1 MGSLTSHVWTDYC
14 SKQNTKSFYRICPK
28 SFLMITRQLNFKVLQ
43 AKPRSNSLKNFHSLK
58 HGHHMFD
65 QIPHPN
71 AASTN
76 RSMLDCLRKK
86 LPFQALDIF
95 KRHLQL
101 GFVDNVD
108 HVTVALAL
116 KACHGDPKPGC
127 QIHGFAVSSGLVSYI
142 TVSNSLM
149 NMYCK
154 SGKFA
159 KALYIFENLSDP
171 DTVSWNTVLSG
182 FQKSEDA
189 LSFALRM
196 NLNGVVFD
204 PVSYTTILAF
214 CSDDEFLFGLQLHSL
229 AMKFGFDCEVFVGNA
244 LISMYSRCR
253 QLVEA
258 QRVFD
263 EMPNRDL
270 VSWNAILSGYTQEGD
285 HGLEAIFTFIEMVR
299 EVMKL
304 DHVSFTSAV
313 SACGQERNLELG
325 RQMHGL
331 IMKTGYGRH
340 VSVCNV
346 LMSLYSK
353 CEVVEDAKLV
363 FQIMNDRNVVSWT
376 TIISVNEE
384 DAVSLFNEM
393 RLDGVYPNDV
403 TFIGLIHAI
412 SIQTLVKEGQMIH
425 GFCIKIS
432 FLSEPNVCNSLITM
446 YAKFEAMND
455 SLKIFEEFNYRE
467 IISWN
472 ALISGYAQN
481 GLSQEALC
489 TFLSTIM
496 ESKPNEYTF
505 GSVLSAIGAAEDI
518 SLKQGQRC
526 HSYLIKLRLDTDPI
540 VSGALLDMY
549 AKRGNICE
557 SQKVFCEMP
566 ERTQFAW
573 TAIIS
578 AYARHGDYDSVI
590 KFFKEMER
598 EGVRPDSI
606 TFLSVLTVCGRKGMV
621 DVGRQLFDSM
631 VKEYQI
637 EPSPEHYSCMVDM
650 LGRAGRLED
659 AEDLVSQIPGQP
671 GLSVLQSLLGACKI
685 HGNMEMGERIA
696 DALMEMEP
704 TESGSYVLMSNLYAE
719 KGHWE
724 KVAKIR
730 KGMRERGVKK
740 EIGFSWVDSSVA
752 RGSLCLYKFSS
763 GDMSHPQ
770 TEEIFR
776 VAECIGLEMKFL
788 REKEKERERAFA
800 R

>member
-1 MGSLTSHVWTDYC
+1 
-14 SKQNTKSFYRICPK
+14 
-28 SFLMITRQLNFKVLQ
+28 MITRQLNFKVLH
-43 AKPRSNSLKNFHSLK
+43 AKPRTNSLKNFHSLK

-65 QIPHPN
+65 QIPQPN

-76 RSMLDCLRKK
+76 RSMLNCLRKN

-95 KRHLQL
+95 KKHLQL

-154 SGKFA
+154 SGQFA
-159 KALYIFENLSDP
+159 KALCIFENLIDP
-171 DTVSWNTVLSG
+171 DIVSWNTVLSG

-214 CSDDEFLFGLQLHSL
+214 CSDDE
-229 AMKFGFDCEVFVGNA
+229 
-244 LISMYSRCR
+244 
-253 QLVEA
+253 
-258 QRVFD
+258 
-263 EMPNRDL
+263 
-270 VSWNAILSGYTQEGD
+270 
-285 HGLEAIFTFIEMVR
+285 
-299 EVMKL
+299 
-304 DHVSFTSAV
+304 V
-313 SACGQERNLELG
+313 SACGQERNLDFG
-325 RQMHGL
+325 KQMHGL

-425 GFCIKIS
+425 GFCIKTS

-446 YAKFEAMND
+446 YAKFEAIQD
-455 SLKIFEEFNYRE
+455 SLKIFEELNYRE

-489 TFLSTIM
+489 TFLSAIM

-650 LGRAGRLED
+650 LGRAGRLEE
-659 AEDLVSQIPGQP
+659 AEDLVSQIPGLP

-685 HGNMEMGERIA
+685 HGNMEMGERTA

-724 KVAKIR
+724 KV
-730 KGMRERGVKK
+730 VKQFGS
-740 EIGFSWVDSSVA
+740 IFAA
-752 RGSLCLYKFSS
+752 RG
-763 GDMSHPQ
+763 
-770 TEEIFR
+770 
-776 VAECIGLEMKFL
+776 
-788 REKEKERERAFA
+788 
-800 R
+800 

>member
-1 MGSLTSHVWTDYC
+1 
-14 SKQNTKSFYRICPK
+14 
-28 SFLMITRQLNFKVLQ
+28 
-43 AKPRSNSLKNFHSLK
+43 
-58 HGHHMFD
+58 MFD

-76 RSMLDCLRKK
+76 RSMLNYLRRK
-86 LPFQALDIF
+86 LPFQALDMF
-95 KRHLQL
+95 KKHLQL
-101 GFVDNVD
+101 GFDE
-108 HVTVALAL
+108 VTVALAL
-116 KACHGDPKPGC
+116 KACHGDTKPGC
-127 QIHGFAVSSGLVSYI
+127 QIHGFAVSSGVVSYI

-154 SGKFA
+154 SGQFER
-159 KALYIFENLSDP
+159 ALCIFQNLIDP
-171 DTVSWNTVLSG
+171 DIVSWNTVLSG

-189 LSFALRM
+189 LGFALRM
-196 NLNGVVFD
+196 NLSGIVFD
-204 PVSYTTILAF
+204 PVSYTTLLAF
-214 CSDDEFLFGLQLHSL
+214 CSDNEGFLFGLQLHSL
-229 AMKFGFDCEVFVGNA
+229 VTKFGFGCEVFVGNA
-244 LISMYSRCR
+244 LISMYSRCGL
-253 QLVEA
+253 LVEA

-285 HGLEAIFTFIEMVR
+285 HALDAIFAFIEMVR
-299 EVMKL
+299 EGMKL

-313 SACGQERNLELG
+313 SSCGQERNLELG

-331 IMKTGYGRH
+331 IIKTGYGRH

-346 LMSLYSK
+346 LISLYSK

-376 TIISVNEE
+376 TMISVDEE
-384 DAVSLFNEM
+384 DAMSLFNKM

-412 SIQTLVKEGQMIH
+412 SIRTLIKEGQMIH
-425 GFCIKIS
+425 GFCIKTS

-446 YAKFEAMND
+446 YAKFEAMQD
-455 SLKIFEEFNYRE
+455 SLKVFKELNYRE

-472 ALISGYAQN
+472 SLISGYAQN
-481 GLSQEALC
+481 GLSQEALF
-489 TFLSTIM
+489 TFLSAIT
-496 ESKPNEYTF
+496 ESKPNQYTF

-526 HSYLIKLRLDTDPI
+526 HAYLIKLGLDTDPI

-557 SQKVFCEMP
+557 SQKVFIEMP

-573 TAIIS
+573 TAMIS
-578 AYARHGDYDSVI
+578 AYARHGDYESVI
-590 KFFKEMER
+590 KFFKEMEM

-606 TFLSVLTVCGRKGMV
+606 TFLSVLTACGRKGMV
-621 DVGRQLFDSM
+621 DVGRQLFDSL

-650 LGRAGRLED
+650 LGRAGQLEE
-659 AEDLVSQIPGQP
+659 AEDLVGQIPGQP
-671 GLSVLQSLLGACKI
+671 GMSVLQSLLGACRI
-685 HGNMEMGERIA
+685 HGNVEMGERVA

-730 KGMRERGVKK
+730 KGMRDKGVRK
-740 EIGFSWVDSSVA
+740 EIGFSWVDTSDA

-770 TEEIFR
+770 SEEIFR
-776 VAECIGLEMKFL
+776 MAECLGLEMKVL
-788 REKEKERERAFA
+788 RERENHRERAFA

>member
-1 MGSLTSHVWTDYC
+1 
-14 SKQNTKSFYRICPK
+14 
-28 SFLMITRQLNFKVLQ
+28 MITRQLNFKTLHGIIPKQ
-43 AKPRSNSLKNFHSLK
+43 RSNLKSLQQNLHSLK
-58 HGHHMFD
+58 HGHYNYMFD

-76 RSMLDCLRKK
+76 RSMLNYLRRK

-95 KRHLQL
+95 KKHLQL
-101 GFVDNVD
+101 GFDE
-108 HVTVALAL
+108 VTVALAL
-116 KACHGDPKPGC
+116 KACHGDTKPGC
-127 QIHGFAVSSGLVSYI
+127 QIHGFAVSSGVVSYI

-154 SGKFA
+154 SGQFER
-159 KALYIFENLSDP
+159 ALCIFQNLIDP
-171 DTVSWNTVLSG
+171 DIVSWNTVLSG

-196 NLNGVVFD
+196 NLSGIVFD
-204 PVSYTTILAF
+204 PVSYTTLLAF
-214 CSDDEFLFGLQLHSL
+214 CSDNEGFLFGLQLHSL
-229 AMKFGFDCEVFVGNA
+229 VTKFGFGCEVFVGNA
-244 LISMYSRCR
+244 LISMYSRCGL
-253 QLVEA
+253 LVEA

-285 HGLEAIFTFIEMVR
+285 HALDAIFAFIEMVR
-299 EVMKL
+299 EGMKL

-313 SACGQERNLELG
+313 SSCGQERNLELG

-331 IMKTGYGRH
+331 IIKTGYGRH

-346 LMSLYSK
+346 LISLYSK

-376 TIISVNEE
+376 TMISVDKE
-384 DAVSLFNEM
+384 DAMSLFNKM

-412 SIQTLVKEGQMIH
+412 SIRTLVEEGQMIH
-425 GFCIKIS
+425 GFCIKTS

-446 YAKFEAMND
+446 YAKFEAMQD
-455 SLKIFEEFNYRE
+455 SLKVFKELNYRE

-472 ALISGYAQN
+472 SLISGYAQN
-481 GLSQEALC
+481 GLSQEALF
-489 TFLSTIM
+489 TFLSAIT
-496 ESKPNEYTF
+496 ESKPNQYTF

-526 HSYLIKLRLDTDPI
+526 HAYLIKLGLDTDPI

-557 SQKVFCEMP
+557 SQKVFNETP

-573 TAIIS
+573 TAMIS
-578 AYARHGDYDSVI
+578 AYARHGDYESVI
-590 KFFKEMER
+590 KFFKEMEM

-606 TFLSVLTVCGRKGMV
+606 TFLSVLTTCGRKGMV

-650 LGRAGRLED
+650 LGRAGQLEE
-659 AEDLVSQIPGQP
+659 AEDLVGQIPGQP
-671 GLSVLQSLLGACKI
+671 GMSVLQSLLGACRI
-685 HGNMEMGERIA
+685 HGNVEMGERVA

-730 KGMRERGVKK
+730 KGMRDKGVRK
-740 EIGFSWVDSSVA
+740 EIGFSWVDTSDA

-770 TEEIFR
+770 SEEIFR
-776 VAECIGLEMKFL
+776 MAECLGLEMKVL
-788 REKEKERERAFA
+788 RERESQGESICKITSWKMNTLEPSNLEV
-800 R
+800 

>member
-1 MGSLTSHVWTDYC
+1 
-14 SKQNTKSFYRICPK
+14 
-28 SFLMITRQLNFKVLQ
+28 MITRQLNFKTLHGIIPKQ
-43 AKPRSNSLKNFHSLK
+43 RSNLKSLKQNFHSLN
-58 HGHHMFD
+58 HGHYNYMFD

-76 RSMLDCLRKK
+76 RSMLNYLRRN
-86 LPFQALDIF
+86 LPFQVLDIF
-95 KRHLQL
+95 KKHLQL
-101 GFVDNVD
+101 GFDE
-108 HVTVALAL
+108 VTVALAL
-116 KACHGDPKPGC
+116 KACHGDTKPGC
-127 QIHGFAVSSGLVSYI
+127 QIHGFAVSSGFISYI

-154 SGKFA
+154 SGQFER
-159 KALYIFENLSDP
+159 ALCIFQNLIDP
-171 DTVSWNTVLSG
+171 DIVSWNTVLSG

-196 NLNGVVFD
+196 NLSGVVFD
-204 PVSYTTILAF
+204 PVSYTTLLAF
-214 CSDDEFLFGLQLHSL
+214 CSDNEGFLFGLQLHSL
-229 AMKFGFDCEVFVGNA
+229 VTKFGFGCEVFVGNA

-253 QLVEA
+253 LLVEA

-285 HGLEAIFTFIEMVR
+285 HGLDAIFAFIEMVR
-299 EVMKL
+299 EGMKL

-313 SACGQERNLELG
+313 SSCGQERNLELG

-331 IMKTGYGRH
+331 IIKTGYGRH

-346 LMSLYSK
+346 LISLYSK

-376 TIISVNEE
+376 TMISVDEE
-384 DAVSLFNEM
+384 DAMSLFNEM

-412 SIQTLVKEGQMIH
+412 SIRTLVKQGQMIH
-425 GFCIKIS
+425 GFCIKTS

-446 YAKFEAMND
+446 YAKFEAMQD
-455 SLKIFEEFNYRE
+455 SLKVFKELNYRE

-472 ALISGYAQN
+472 SLISGYAQN
-481 GLSQEALC
+481 GLSQEALF
-489 TFLSTIM
+489 TFLSAIR
-496 ESKPNEYTF
+496 ESKPNQYTF

-526 HSYLIKLRLDTDPI
+526 HSYLIKLGLDTDPI

-557 SQKVFCEMP
+557 SQKVFNESP

-573 TAIIS
+573 TAMIS
-578 AYARHGDYDSVI
+578 AYARHGDYESVI
-590 KFFKEMER
+590 KFFKEMEM

-606 TFLSVLTVCGRKGMV
+606 TFLSVLTACGRKGMV

-650 LGRAGRLED
+650 LGRAGRLEE
-659 AEDLVSQIPGQP
+659 AEDLVGQIPGQP
-671 GLSVLQSLLGACKI
+671 GMSVLQSLLGACRI
-685 HGNMEMGERIA
+685 HGNVEMGERVA

-730 KGMRERGVKK
+730 KGMRDKGVRK
-740 EIGFSWVDSSVA
+740 EIGFSWVDTSDA

-770 TEEIFR
+770 SEEIFR
-776 VAECIGLEMKFL
+776 MAECLGLEMKVL
-788 REKEKERERAFA
+788 RERESQGESICKITSWKMNTLEPSNLEG
-800 R
+800 

>member
-1 MGSLTSHVWTDYC
+1 
-14 SKQNTKSFYRICPK
+14 
-28 SFLMITRQLNFKVLQ
+28 MITRQLNFKTLHGIIPKQ
-43 AKPRSNSLKNFHSLK
+43 RSNLKSLQQNLHSLK
-58 HGHHMFD
+58 HGHYNYMFD

-76 RSMLDCLRKK
+76 RSMLNYLRRK
-86 LPFQALDIF
+86 LPFQAHDIF
-95 KRHLQL
+95 KKHLQL
-101 GFVDNVD
+101 GFDE
-108 HVTVALAL
+108 VTVALAL
-116 KACHGDPKPGC
+116 KACHGDTKPGC
-127 QIHGFAVSSGLVSYI
+127 QIHGFAVSSGVVSYI

-154 SGKFA
+154 SGQFER
-159 KALYIFENLSDP
+159 ALCIFQNLIDP
-171 DTVSWNTVLSG
+171 DIVSWNTVLSG

-196 NLNGVVFD
+196 NLSGIVFD
-204 PVSYTTILAF
+204 PVSYTTLLAF
-214 CSDDEFLFGLQLHSL
+214 CSDNEGFLFGLQLHSL
-229 AMKFGFDCEVFVGNA
+229 VTKFGFGCEVFVGNA
-244 LISMYSRCR
+244 LISMYSRCGL
-253 QLVEA
+253 LVEA

-285 HGLEAIFTFIEMVR
+285 HALDAIFAFIEMVR
-299 EVMKL
+299 EGMKL

-313 SACGQERNLELG
+313 SSCGQERNLELG

-331 IMKTGYGRH
+331 IIKTGYGRH

-346 LMSLYSK
+346 LISLYSK

-376 TIISVNEE
+376 TMISVDEE
-384 DAVSLFNEM
+384 DAMSLFNKM

-412 SIQTLVKEGQMIH
+412 SIRTLVKEGQMIH
-425 GFCIKIS
+425 GFCIKTS

-446 YAKFEAMND
+446 YAKFEAMQD
-455 SLKIFEEFNYRE
+455 SLKVFKELNYRE

-472 ALISGYAQN
+472 SLISGYAQN
-481 GLSQEALC
+481 GLSQEALF
-489 TFLSTIM
+489 TFLSAIT
-496 ESKPNEYTF
+496 ESKPNQYTF

-526 HSYLIKLRLDTDPI
+526 HAYLIKLGLDTDPI

-557 SQKVFCEMP
+557 SQKVFNETP

-573 TAIIS
+573 TAMIS
-578 AYARHGDYDSVI
+578 AYARHGDYESVI
-590 KFFKEMER
+590 KFFKEMEMK
-598 EGVRPDSI
+598 GVRPDSI
-606 TFLSVLTVCGRKGMV
+606 TFLSVLTTCGRKGMV

-650 LGRAGRLED
+650 LGRAGRLEE
-659 AEDLVSQIPGQP
+659 AEDLVGQIPGQP
-671 GLSVLQSLLGACKI
+671 VMSVLQSLLGACRI
-685 HGNMEMGERIA
+685 HGNVEMGERVA

-730 KGMRERGVKK
+730 KGMRDKGVRK
-740 EIGFSWVDSSVA
+740 EIGFSWVDTSDA

-770 TEEIFR
+770 SEEIFR
-776 VAECIGLEMKFL
+776 MAECLGLEMKVL
-788 REKEKERERAFA
+788 RERESQGESICKITSWKMNTLEPSNLEV
-800 R
+800 

>member
-1 MGSLTSHVWTDYC
+1 
-14 SKQNTKSFYRICPK
+14 
-28 SFLMITRQLNFKVLQ
+28 
-43 AKPRSNSLKNFHSLK
+43 
-58 HGHHMFD
+58 MFD
-65 QIPHPN
+65 QIPQPN

-76 RSMLDCLRKK
+76 RSMLNCLRKN

-95 KRHLQL
+95 KKHLQL

-154 SGKFA
+154 SGQFA
-159 KALYIFENLSDP
+159 KALCIFENLIDP
-171 DTVSWNTVLSG
+171 DIVSWNTVLSG

-214 CSDDEFLFGLQLHSL
+214 CSDDE
-229 AMKFGFDCEVFVGNA
+229 
-244 LISMYSRCR
+244 
-253 QLVEA
+253 
-258 QRVFD
+258 
-263 EMPNRDL
+263 
-270 VSWNAILSGYTQEGD
+270 GYTQGGD
-285 HGLEAIFTFIEMVR
+285 HGLEAIFTFIEMVG
-299 EVMKL
+299 EGMKL

-313 SACGQERNLELG
+313 SACGQERNLDFG
-325 RQMHGL
+325 KQMHGL

-425 GFCIKIS
+425 GFCIKTS

-446 YAKFEAMND
+446 YAKFEAIQD
-455 SLKIFEEFNYRE
+455 SLKIFEELNYRE

-489 TFLSTIM
+489 TFLSAIM

-650 LGRAGRLED
+650 LGRAGRLEE
-659 AEDLVSQIPGQP
+659 AEDLVSQIPGLP

-685 HGNMEMGERIA
+685 HGNMEMGERTA

-704 TESGSYVLMSNLYAE
+704 TESGSYVLMSNLSL
-719 KGHWE
+719 
-724 KVAKIR
+724 VAQQLHQSKP
-730 KGMRERGVKK
+730 
-740 EIGFSWVDSSVA
+740 
-752 RGSLCLYKFSS
+752 L
-763 GDMSHPQ
+763 
-770 TEEIFR
+770 
-776 VAECIGLEMKFL
+776 
-788 REKEKERERAFA
+788 KERPL
-800 R
+800 